1 MNQATDEPF
10 ASFSKTSSGPC
21 VRFVL
26 EGGKHLVL
34 PYIHA
39 TSFEYEDG
47 LLACSFPGL
56 AVQIEGTNLLPL
68 LLELQQFAV
77 EFVRSGRFASEDR
90 PQISRV
96 VVIRVRDEAD
106 IAPQ

>member
-1 MNQATDEPF
+1 MNQADDEPF
-10 ASFSKTSSGPC
+10 ANFSKTSSGPC

-39 TSFEYEDG
+39 TSFEYEEG

-77 EFVRSGRFASEDR
+77 DFVRAGRFASEDR
-90 PQISRV
+90 PGISRIAV
-96 VVIRVRDEAD
+96 VHLRDDA
-106 IAPQ
+106 AATL

>member
-1 MNQATDEPF
+1 MNPATDEPF

-39 TSFEYEDG
+39 TSFEYEEG
-47 LLACSFPGL
+47 LLACSFPGI

-68 LLELQQFAV
+68 LLELQQFSV
-77 EFVRSGRFASEDR
+77 DFIRTGRFASEER
-90 PQISRV
+90 PRISRIV
-96 VVIRVRDEAD
+96 VVRQRDD
-106 IAPQ
+106 PD